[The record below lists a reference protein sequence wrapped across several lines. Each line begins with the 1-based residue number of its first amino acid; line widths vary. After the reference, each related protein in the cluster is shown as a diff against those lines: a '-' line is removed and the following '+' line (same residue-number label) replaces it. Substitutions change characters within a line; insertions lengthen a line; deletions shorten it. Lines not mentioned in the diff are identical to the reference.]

1 MNEFQ
6 KQTVFLRGWL
16 NGRGYHVALA
26 AMEFA
31 RQHHTGVRKD
41 LVTPEFQHQTEI
53 ALHASVLPG
62 LLFPEETIATAFLHD
77 TIEDTAVS
85 RHEIA
90 QRFGERIAD
99 ATWRMTKLDEN
110 GDKRDEDAL
119 FAAMAECPIASVG
132 KGLDRCHNQRTM
144 GGVFSESKM
153 LDYIAFTENRILPML
168 KQSRANFPEQY
179 AATQLIKNVLTTQA
193 RLVTSLIS
201 VPEQSE

>member
-16 NGRGYHVALA
+16 NGRGYNTALA

-31 RQHHTGVRKD
+31 RQYHTGVRKD
-41 LVTPEFQHQTEI
+41 GCTPEFQHQTEI

-62 LLFPEETIATAFLHD
+62 LIFPEETITVAFLHD
-77 TIEDTAVS
+77 TIEDTPVS

-90 QRFGERIAD
+90 QRFGERNAD

-110 GDKRDEDAL
+110 GDKRDPQGL
-119 FAAMAECPIASVG
+119 FDAMAECPIASAA

-144 GGVFSESKM
+144 GGVFSNNKM
-153 LDYIAFTENRILPML
+153 LGYVDETETYILPML
-168 KQSRANFPEQY
+168 KKARVNFPEQY
-179 AATQLIKNVLTTQA
+179 AAYQLIKNTLTTQM
-193 RLVTSLIS
+193 RLVSSLI
-201 VPEQSE
+201 EAQEA